1 MRDSHWLIIRTHY
14 DLFCIWRY
22 VATPFVA
29 LQISHLMA
37 PLHQSYDRLLSIVYG
52 AYAKLTHQELVLFLK
67 VRNLP
72 TSGADSALVSRLAK
86 HDFHTYHFPSASAES
101 LLSSSSVEDTN
112 PDSDS
117 SLRSRTPDLPV
128 EILADI
134 LDHLG
139 NWPLC
144 RALGVP
150 TSLPVPHEWST
161 ACATDLAMLTGSVP
175 LIRASD
181 PSLNP
186 PTRLGAAAAVSF
198 GYINVLVFL
207 LTQHRPVF
215 LSVFRDDLIPITAS
229 KHGRIAVLAWWK
241 HGFEQHPELV
251 LPPKKGTIAEA
262 IDTASRHGKIASLD
276 WWAASDIP
284 LEYTEAALEQASS
297 KNHVTVLDW
306 WKRQHLQ
313 NGLPLK
319 IGRVMDM
326 ASAAGHVNVLEWWAT
341 SQLEYQY
348 DRHVMQHA
356 SCVGK
361 VDVLGWWLGSGL
373 QVAFDGEALSG
384 ATRHNRSEVLEWW
397 DRSGLPIQYRMC
409 DIEEALEDAIG
420 GGDKARQWWKKKG
433 VDFKATDKEWMKL
446 QNLN

>member
-1 MRDSHWLIIRTHY
+1 MESLYQGHE
-14 DLFCIWRY
+14 
-22 VATPFVA
+22 
-29 LQISHLMA
+29 S
-37 PLHQSYDRLLSIVYG
+37 SLSIVFN
-52 AYAKLTHQELVLFLK
+52 AYAKLTHKELVLFLK

-72 TSGADSALVSRLAK
+72 TSGADPELVSRLAH
-86 HDFHTYHFPSASAES
+86 HDFHTYHFPTASVES
-101 LLSSSSVEDTN
+101 LTSSDSVDDTK
-112 PDSDS
+112 PDSET
-117 SLRSRTPDLPV
+117 LPSRTPDLPI

-161 ACATDLAMLTGSVP
+161 ARPTDLAMLTGSVP

-181 PSLNP
+181 PALNP
-186 PTRLGAAAAVSF
+186 PTQLGAAAAVRFS
-198 GYINVLVFL
+198 YVNVLEFL
-207 LTQHRPVF
+207 LTQHRSIF
-215 LSVFRDDLIPITAS
+215 LSVFGDDLIPITAS
-229 KHGRIAVLAWWK
+229 KHGRTAVLAWWK
-241 HGFEQHPELV
+241 HGIEKHPELV

-262 IDTASRHGKIASLD
+262 IDTASRNGKITSLD
-276 WWAASDIP
+276 WWASSGLP
-284 LEYTEAALEQASS
+284 LEYTAAALEQASS
-297 KNHVTVLDW
+297 KNHIAVLDW

-313 NGLPLK
+313 NDLPLK

-326 ASAAGHVNVLEWWAT
+326 ASAAGHVSVLEWWAT
-341 SQLEYQY
+341 SQLEYQW

-356 SCVGK
+356 SCIGK
-361 VDVLGWWLGSGL
+361 VDVLEWWLGSGL
-373 QVAFDGEALSG
+373 QVAFDGEALVG
-384 ATRHNRSEVLEWW
+384 ATRHNRSEILEWW
-397 DRSGLPIQYRMC
+397 DKSGLTIQYRMC

-433 VDFKATDKEWMKL
+433 VDFNANDKEWMKL